1 MNIEGILKNVG
12 LNEREIRVYLA
23 TLELSESTVFPIS
36 KKANIKR
43 TYCYDILETLQS
55 KGLVSYFEKNNRRQY
70 TAENPSKIAE
80 NLKNNLDDFKA
91 ILPDLRAIY
100 NRSPKK
106 PRVRYYEGAE
116 GIITLYNEV
125 LKDKPKELL
134 AISSPHK
141 IERKIGD
148 FFSDYLKKTAE
159 NKIHSRDL
167 ITKEDLKKSHFSKL
181 INPEFQKVRIL
192 PVDVKMS
199 TDTMIYENKIVM
211 ISYSDDIHAV
221 VIESDE
227 ISASQKM
234 IFEVLWQISR
244 PDPS

>member
-43 TYCYDILETLQS
+43 TYCYDILENLQI
-55 KGLVSYFEKNNRRQY
+55 KGLVSFFEKNNRRRY

-80 NLKNNLDDFKA
+80 NLKNNLDDFRA

-106 PRVRYYEGAE
+106 PRVRYFEGTE

-125 LKDKPKELL
+125 LKDKPKEFL
-134 AISSPHK
+134 AISSPYM

-148 FFSDYLKKTAE
+148 FFSEYLKKVAE
-159 NKIHSRDL
+159 IKMHSRDL
-167 ITKEDLKKSHFSKL
+167 ITKNDLQKSHFSRL
-181 INPEFQKVRIL
+181 LNPKFQKVKIL
-192 PVDVKMS
+192 PVDIKMS

-211 ISYSDDIHAV
+211 ISYNNDIHAV
-221 VIESDE
+221 VIESEE

-234 IFEVLWQISR
+234 IFEVLWQISS
-244 PDPS
+244 PAEL